1 MLRRLFIVASAAS
14 LLASGAAAA
23 DPTVRDPAKVPAGN
37 YALDPRHA
45 SLLIKIPHMGGFS
58 HYTLRFNRLEG
69 AFAYD
74 PATWQNTKVSIT
86 IDPKSIDTADNMFN
100 KTISGYFEPEKY
112 PTIQFTST
120 GVTADAEGHGQLTGD
135 LTMHGVTKPV
145 TLDVQFNG
153 YGSGFPVSGPR
164 MGFSGSG
171 KVKRS
176 EFGVNGGR
184 PFAGDVVDLLFEVEF
199 VKKSSQ

>member
-1 MLRRLFIVASAAS
+1 MLRRLFIAASAAL

-37 YALDPRHA
+37 YVLDPRHA

-58 HYTLRFNRLEG
+58 HYTLRFNKLEG
-69 AFAYD
+69 SFVYD
-74 PATWQNTKVSIT
+74 PATWQNTKVSIV

-100 KTISGYFEPEKY
+100 KTISGYFEPEKF

-120 GVTADAEGHGQLTGD
+120 GVTADADGHGQLTGD